1 MTNIKKIGLSA
12 LAGTLAMTSA
22 YAGAVSVTGSMEVT
36 YTRGSGYQVDG
47 NPLGQANDLTI
58 TGSTELDNGVTVAYK
73 NTTTDALAHSDSE
86 LVFGNILGGGTLAMT
101 STGGPI
107 SAIDDVTPNAF
118 HEATNQVGSIQDVN
132 GSDGTY
138 GVRYTLSDLAGSGVK
153 FDYMYYPQHGSGD
166 ATGDQA
172 TSGQNAIYT
181 NKDGHEITL
190 TGNIPG
196 VEGLSA
202 GIGYAVL
209 NYDLKAAGDQQ
220 DQEEATAY
228 LKYAFG
234 PVTVGAQLGGVSE
247 QGLGNT
253 TYRNQYLGV
262 SYAVS
267 DDLSLSYNR
276 VESLKGAGEGRRV
289 SGGEGRNQT
298 WDSIAMSYS
307 MGGMT
312 INISDSDC
320 SNCSYT
326 AARSIDETTISLSV
340 AF

>member
-22 YAGAVSVTGSMEVT
+22 YAGAVSITGSMEVT
-36 YTRGSGYQVDG
+36 YTRGSGYQNDG
-47 NPLGQANDLTI
+47 SPLGQANDLTI
-58 TGSTELDNGVTVAYK
+58 TGSTELDNGITVAYK

-101 STGGPI
+101 STGSPI

-118 HEATNQVGSIQDVN
+118 HEATGQVGSIQDVN

-138 GVRYTLSDLAGSGVK
+138 GVRYTLSDVAGTGVK
-153 FDYMYYPQHGSGD
+153 FDYMYFPQHGSGD

-172 TSGQNAIYT
+172 TSGANASG
-181 NKDGHEITL
+181 NKDAHEISL

-202 GIGYAVL
+202 GIGYAIL
-209 NYDLKAAGDQQ
+209 NYDLKTAGDQQ

-228 LKYAFG
+228 LKYAIG

-247 QGLGNT
+247 QGLGNVN
-253 TYRNQYLGV
+253 YRNQYLGI

-267 DDLSLSYNR
+267 DDLSISYNR
-276 VESLKGAGEGRRV
+276 VESMKGAGQSTG
-289 SGGEGRNQT
+289 GGEGREQT
-298 WDSIAMSYS
+298 WASIAMSYS

-312 INISDSDC
+312 INVSDSDC

-326 AARSIDETTISLSV
+326 AARSQDETAISLSV

>member
-22 YAGAVSVTGSMEVT
+22 YAGAVSITGSMEVT
-36 YTRGSGYQVDG
+36 YTRGSGYQTDG

-58 TGSTELDNGVTVAYK
+58 TASTELDNGITVAYK
-73 NTTTDALAHSDSE
+73 NTTSDTTLTGDSE
-86 LVFGNILGGGTLAMT
+86 LVFGNILGGGTIAMT
-101 STGGPI
+101 STGSPL

-118 HEATNQVGSIQDVN
+118 HEATGQVGSIQDVN

-138 GVRYTLSDLAGSGVK
+138 GVRYTLSDVAGSGVK
-153 FDYMYYPQHGSGD
+153 FDYMYFPQHGSGD

-172 TSGQNAIYT
+172 TSGANASG
-181 NKDGHEITL
+181 NKDAHEISL

-202 GIGYAVL
+202 GIGYAIL
-209 NYDLKAAGDQQ
+209 NYDLKVAGDQQ

-247 QGLGNT
+247 QGLGNI
-253 TYRNQYLGV
+253 TYRNQYLGI

-267 DDLSLSYNR
+267 DDLSISYNR
-276 VESLKGAGEGRRV
+276 AESLKGAGQAT
-289 SGGEGRNQT
+289 SGGEGREQT

-326 AARSIDETTISLSV
+326 AARSIDETAISLSV